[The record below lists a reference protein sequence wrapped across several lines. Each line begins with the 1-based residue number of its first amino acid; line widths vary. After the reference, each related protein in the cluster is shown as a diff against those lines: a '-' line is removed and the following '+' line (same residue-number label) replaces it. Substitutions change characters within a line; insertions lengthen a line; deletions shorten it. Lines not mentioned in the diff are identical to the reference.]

1 MYIGTLSRSAGAILL
16 FRAKN
21 LKENA
26 WEYVATLT
34 LPFNPWHHDIKILGN
49 KVCMLVYCLSPDN
62 AIYFGIADD
71 FTNFTWTQNLLLE
84 NNAYKASFVP
94 EFNTNNEISLK
105 IFYSTDASPCD
116 VSEKWRMYMHQTN
129 FINANLGVTL

>member
-1 MYIGTLSRSAGAILL
+1 MP
-16 FRAKN
+16 FRM
-21 LKENA
+21 
-26 WEYVATLT
+26 
-34 LPFNPWHHDIKILGN
+34 IQLG
-49 KVCMLVYCLSPDN
+49 
-62 AIYFGIADD
+62 
-71 FTNFTWTQNLLLE
+71 WTQNLLLE

-105 IFYSTDASPCD
+105 IFYSTDASPSE